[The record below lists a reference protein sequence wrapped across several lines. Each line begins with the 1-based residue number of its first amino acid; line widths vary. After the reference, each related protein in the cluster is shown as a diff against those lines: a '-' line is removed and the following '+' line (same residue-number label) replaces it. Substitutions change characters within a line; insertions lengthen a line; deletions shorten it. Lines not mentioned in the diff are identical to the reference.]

1 MRYLEHIFQQIP
13 IFQGFESSMKEFL
26 YGASACW
33 LLNSL
38 LCAEF
43 FALSQAGDS
52 SGETM
57 EMAVSLVGQDI
68 NVSKTARLSAYL
80 LDSRY
85 LVIDYLSFKLT
96 WLNEIFLL
104 QLLTLSSIDTGKK
117 NDWICNTTPLNRE
130 LQYNLGS
137 VFSRFIDQSSNTDMN
152 MKTTIT
158 SQWSKKIEQSA
169 FLSAILWF

>member
-1 MRYLEHIFQQIP
+1 
-13 IFQGFESSMKEFL
+13 
-26 YGASACW
+26 
-33 LLNSL
+33 
-38 LCAEF
+38 
-43 FALSQAGDS
+43 
-52 SGETM
+52 M

-117 NDWICNTTPLNRE
+117 ND
-130 LQYNLGS
+130 
-137 VFSRFIDQSSNTDMN
+137 
-152 MKTTIT
+152 
-158 SQWSKKIEQSA
+158 
-169 FLSAILWF
+169 